1 MLSKKLFFIA
11 AGSFLVFFSGCSKTQ
26 NGTQSFP
33 VTYTLGDIHKEG
45 YPTVVGAQYFAKLV
59 KERTG
64 GRITIKIE
72 SSGAAGEE
80 TAAIELV
87 QFGKLDFARVSV
99 SPLTTYSSDLNA
111 LMVPF
116 EYRDEEHFWK
126 ILNGKIGKDLLESL
140 QDDGF
145 YGLCYYDSG
154 ARSFYTTVSVQ
165 RIEDLRGLKIRVQES
180 ALMMDFVTALG
191 AIPSPMP
198 LGDVLAALKKGT
210 INGAENN
217 IPSYETT
224 GHYRVARYYLLDEH
238 SRIPDIIIA
247 SKKTLDK
254 LSVADREIIFQSAQE
269 SVEVQRKA
277 WDQYENAAYQ
287 KVRKYGCSFIS
298 INPSQNNTEVKDA
311 LVGVNRRLSPAE
323 QQLVKQ
329 IESTK

>member
-1 MLSKKLFFIA
+1 MLIKKLFFITA
-11 AGSFLVFFSGCSKTQ
+11 CSFLVFFSGCSKKQ
-26 NGTQSFP
+26 NSIQPFP

-59 KERTG
+59 NERSN

-72 SSGAAGEE
+72 SSGAAGDE
-80 TAAIELV
+80 TAAIEQV

-99 SPLTTYSSDLNA
+99 SPLATYSPDLNA

-126 ILNGKIGKDLLESL
+126 VLNGRIGKDLLESL

-154 ARSFYTTVSVQ
+154 ARSFYTTVPVQ
-165 RIEDLRGLKIRVQES
+165 RIEDLKGLKIRVQES

-191 AIPSPMP
+191 AVPSPMP

-210 INGAENN
+210 ISGAENN

-247 SKKTLDK
+247 SKKTLDR
-254 LSVADREIIFQSAQE
+254 LSIADREIIFQSAQE
-269 SVEVQRKA
+269 SVEVQRNA
-277 WDQYENAAYQ
+277 WNEYENNAYQ
-287 KVRKYGCSFIS
+287 KVSKDGCSFVS
-298 INPSQNNTEVKDA
+298 LSPSQNNTEVKDA
-311 LVGVNRRLSPAE
+311 LIAVNRRLSPTE
-323 QQLVKQ
+323 QKIVKQ
-329 IESTK
+329 IENTK